1 MQNRGALNPD
11 HTQTAPSLSDFAEQG
26 AVYAGLAKTL
36 EEGTMVHAYLISGA
50 DGTGKRTLASLIAQ
64 YLLCTGE
71 KKPCGECPSCIQSLS
86 GNHPDVIVVKPGE
99 PVNPHVER
107 NLKSIPVDEIRT
119 VNEIVGQQTFTGG
132 MRVILIQQA
141 EKMTQQAQNAL
152 LKTLEEPVD
161 GTVFLLTTSAPA
173 LLLPTIIS
181 RVRSVKL
188 HPWPDAYVRK
198 TLEKLGVEAVRAGN
212 AVQVCGGSI
221 GRAIEVAGDEAY
233 WQRRE
238 EVMRDFLD
246 LKGRSDI
253 LRVSTAWKDRK
264 DASGELLDDLDDML
278 RTLML
283 VRLGQADAGLIAS
296 YPAPWQRMAREAGT
310 EAIVSVMEAV
320 REARRLRI
328 NQVTWQAIIE
338 RLLLRL
344 MEESSRW
351 ST

>member
-1 MQNRGALNPD
+1 
-11 HTQTAPSLSDFAEQG
+11 
-26 AVYAGLAKTL
+26 
-36 EEGTMVHAYLISGA
+36 
-50 DGTGKRTLASLIAQ
+50 
-64 YLLCTGE
+64 
-71 KKPCGECPSCIQSLS
+71 
-86 GNHPDVIVVKPGE
+86 
-99 PVNPHVER
+99 
-107 NLKSIPVDEIRT
+107 
-119 VNEIVGQQTFTGG
+119 
-132 MRVILIQQA
+132 
-141 EKMTQQAQNAL
+141 
-152 LKTLEEPVD
+152 
-161 GTVFLLTTSAPA
+161 
-173 LLLPTIIS
+173 
-181 RVRSVKL
+181 
-188 HPWPDAYVRK
+188 
-198 TLEKLGVEAVRAGN
+198 
-212 AVQVCGGSI
+212 
-221 GRAIEVAGDEAY
+221 
-233 WQRRE
+233 
-238 EVMRDFLD
+238 MRDFLD

-310 EAIVSVMEAV
+310 EAFVSVMEAV

>member
-1 MQNRGALNPD
+1 MSPD
-11 HTQTAPSLSDFAEQG
+11 TAQTAPSLTDFAEQG

-36 EEGTMVHAYLISGA
+36 EDRTMVHAYLISGA
-50 DGTGKRTLASLIAQ
+50 DGTGKRTLAMLIAQ
-64 YLLCTGE
+64 YLLCTGA
-71 KKPCGECPSCIQSLS
+71 KKPCDACPACIQVKA
-86 GNHPDVIVVKPGE
+86 GNHPDVVIVRPGV
-99 PVNPHVER
+99 PIHPHVER

-132 MRVILIQQA
+132 MRVIIIQQA

-188 HPWPDAYVRK
+188 HPWPDEYVRK
-198 TLEKLGVEAVRAGN
+198 VLVKRGIDHARAAD

-238 EVMRDFLD
+238 EVMRDFLS
-246 LKGRSDI
+246 LTGRSDI

-264 DASGELLDDLDDML
+264 DASGELLDDLEDML

-283 VRLGQADAGLIAS
+283 VRLNQADAGLIAA
-296 YPAPWQRMAREAGT
+296 YPASWQRMAREGSV
-310 EAIVSVMEAV
+310 EAFVSVMDAV

-328 NQVTWQAIIE
+328 NQVTWQAVIE

-344 MEESSRW
+344 MEESNQW
-351 ST
+351 SM